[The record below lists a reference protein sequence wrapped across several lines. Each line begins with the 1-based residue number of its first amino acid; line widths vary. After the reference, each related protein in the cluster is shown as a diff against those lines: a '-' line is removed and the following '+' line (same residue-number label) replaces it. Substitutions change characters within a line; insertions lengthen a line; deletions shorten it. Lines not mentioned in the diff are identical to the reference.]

1 MRKRRTILIII
12 SILICL
18 IIGVL
23 KSINFKFLYEVLRL
37 SNSLATV
44 SSDFYSEPI
53 KDITYEDITY
63 KKNDSESLK
72 LDLYINEEI
81 KEAKPVIIYVFGN
94 AWLYGDKVIPEA
106 ISSIIDLLKDE
117 GFAVISTSYELMDDE
132 VIFDKQISDVKDT
145 IRWVYKNKEKY
156 NFDVDNIGLIG
167 PSAGAQLSMIAAFS
181 DENEFIGDVSLKE
194 YSSKVKYIVDLFG
207 PSDLSK
213 INLSAGPSE
222 IVDKFTAK
230 DIENYSKLY
239 SPINYI
245 KEDLPDT
252 LIIHS
257 KKDNIV
263 PYDTSVELYERA
275 TELNNEFEFYT
286 LENCTHYLENLSNK
300 DALELYMKIIDFI
313 LSKSK

>member
-1 MRKRRTILIII
+1 MRKKRVLLIII

-18 IIGVL
+18 IIGFL
-23 KSINFKFLYEVLRL
+23 NSTHFKFFYEVLKL
-37 SNSLATV
+37 GNSLPTI

-53 KDITYEDITY
+53 EDITY
-63 KKNDSESLK
+63 KDITYKNDGGESLK
-72 LDLYINEEI
+72 LDLYINEEL
-81 KEAKPVIIYVFGN
+81 KEPKPVIIYVFGN
-94 AWLYGDKVIPEA
+94 GWMYGDKVIPQA

-117 GFAVISTSYELMDDE
+117 GFAVISTSYELMDNK

-145 IRWVYKNKEKY
+145 IRWVYKNKDKY
-156 NFDVDNIGLIG
+156 NFDIDNIGLIG

-181 DENEFIGDVSLKE
+181 DNDEFIGDVSLKE
-194 YSSKVKYIVDLFG
+194 YPSKVKYIVDLFG

-222 IVDKFTAK
+222 IVDQFTTD
-230 DIENYSKLY
+230 DIESYSKLY

-263 PYDTSVELYERA
+263 PYDTSVELYERGI
-275 TELNNEFEFYT
+275 ELNNKFYFYT

-300 DALELYMKIIDFI
+300 DALELYMKIVDFI
-313 LSKSK
+313 LSEIK

>member
-1 MRKRRTILIII
+1 MRKKRTLFIIIILIT
-12 SILICL
+12 L

-23 KSINFKFLYEVLRL
+23 NSIRFKFLYEVLKL
-37 SNSLATV
+37 SNSLATI

-53 KDITYEDITY
+53 KDITYKDIIY
-63 KKNDSESLK
+63 KRNDGETLK

-81 KEAKPVIIYVFGN
+81 KDPKPVIIYVFGN
-94 AWLYGDKVIPEA
+94 GWVYGDKVIPEA

-145 IRWVYKNKEKY
+145 IRWVYKNKDKY

-181 DENEFIGDVSLKE
+181 DDDEFVGDVSLKE
-194 YSSKVKYIVDLFG
+194 YPSKVKYIVDLFG

-222 IVDKFTAK
+222 IVDNFTAE
-230 DIENYSKLY
+230 DIESYSKLY

-245 KEDLPDT
+245 KEGLPDT
-252 LIIHS
+252 LIRHS

-263 PYDTSVELYERA
+263 PYDTSVELYESGI
-275 TELNNEFEFYT
+275 ELNNKFDFYT

-300 DALELYMKIIDFI
+300 EALGLYMNIIDFI
-313 LSKSK
+313 LSESK

>member
-1 MRKRRTILIII
+1 M
-12 SILICL
+12 
-18 IIGVL
+18 
-23 KSINFKFLYEVLRL
+23 
-37 SNSLATV
+37 
-44 SSDFYSEPI
+44 
-53 KDITYEDITY
+53 
-63 KKNDSESLK
+63 
-72 LDLYINEEI
+72 DLYINEEI
-81 KEAKPVIIYVFGN
+81 KDPKPVIIYVFGN
-94 AWLYGDKVIPEA
+94 GWMYGDKVIPEA

-145 IRWVYKNKEKY
+145 IRWVYKNKDKY

-181 DENEFIGDVSLKE
+181 DDDEFVGDVSLKE
-194 YSSKVKYIVDLFG
+194 YPSKVKYIVDLFG

-222 IVDKFTAK
+222 IVDNFTAE
-230 DIENYSKLY
+230 DIESYSKLY

-263 PYDTSVELYERA
+263 PYDTSVELYESGI
-275 TELNNEFEFYT
+275 ELNNKFDFYT

-300 DALELYMKIIDFI
+300 EALGLYMNIIDFI
-313 LSKSK
+313 LSESK